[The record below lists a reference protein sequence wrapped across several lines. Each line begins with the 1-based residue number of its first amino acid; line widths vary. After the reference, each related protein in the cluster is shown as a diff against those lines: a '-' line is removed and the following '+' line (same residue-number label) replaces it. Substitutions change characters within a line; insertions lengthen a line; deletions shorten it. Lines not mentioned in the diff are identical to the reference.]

1 MALTTTL
8 LRGALGSLRKRP
20 PYEGAA
26 LPARVLTAPSVRIDA
41 RHVAAYAEV
50 CGFPPTGGTGPLPPT
65 YPHLLGFPLAMRLLA
80 GADFPFPLLGLVH
93 TGIEVAQR
101 RALRPGDRPEIR
113 VHTEGLAPHRRG
125 TAFHVVTSAWLDGA
139 EVWSS
144 RSTYLCR
151 HRRPDAAPETGGAD
165 GAVRTN
171 RTDTATRTDGAG
183 DAAPLPVRA
192 EWRLPGDL
200 GRRYGAVSGD
210 RNPIHLHPL
219 TARAFGF
226 PRAIA
231 HGMWTFARCLAETSG
246 TAVGTGAGTGTGT
259 GTGTSDPER
268 LTAHARFAAPVLLPG
283 EVVLLA
289 GDGAEGAFALRDS
302 RDRARLHVSGKV
314 SSGPP
319 S

>member
-1 MALTTTL
+1 MALTPTL

-26 LPARVLTAPSVRIDA
+26 LPARVLTAPSVRIDV

-80 GADFPFPLLGLVH
+80 GADFPFPVLGLVH

-101 RALRPGDRPEIR
+101 RALRPDDRPEIR

-125 TAFHVVTSAWLDGA
+125 TAFRVVTSARLDGA
-139 EVWSS
+139 EVWFS

-151 HRRPDAAPETGGAD
+151 HRRPDAAPGTGGA
-165 GAVRTN
+165 ARTD
-171 RTDTATRTDGAG
+171 RTDTADRTDRAG
-183 DAAPLPVRA
+183 DTAPLPVRA

-226 PRAIA
+226 PRALA

-246 TAVGTGAGTGTGT
+246 TGAGTGTGATT
-259 GTGTSDPER
+259 GTGHRER

-289 GDGAEGAFALRDS
+289 GDGAEGPFALRDS